1 MCCGNNST
9 KLPIGP
15 IGPPGLQ
22 GVPGPTGPQGPQGIQ
37 GLTGP
42 AGAVGLTGPQGNT
55 GATGP
60 QGPQGPEGPQGP
72 TGPQGPA
79 GAGFVYYQ
87 AKSSLGDGPEGVD
100 GTNTSYTYEATINIG
115 VTGKYIV
122 NVDIDVLTMYYN
134 TARSGA
140 GYVLVHLLK
149 NNSYI
154 GESSKYGIRNL
165 AGALIV
171 SPKLCRFLSLTAG
184 DTLKVSLLYVSSFND
199 EGAGCYYSQT
209 VIIAQQ
215 VGV

>member
-1 MCCGNNST
+1 MCCEENSS

-15 IGPPGLQ
+15 PGPPGA
-22 GVPGPTGPQGPQGIQ
+22 TGPQGPT

-42 AGAVGLTGPQGNT
+42 AGPAGPQGATGAPGATGLQGPIGLT

-60 QGPQGPEGPQGP
+60 QGPIGPQGP

-87 AKSSLGDGPEGVD
+87 AKSSIGDTGEGVD

-140 GYVLVHLLK
+140 GYVFVHLLK

-184 DTLKVSLLYVSSFND
+184 DTLKVSLLYVSSVND
-199 EGAGCYYSQT
+199 EGADCYYSQT
-209 VIIAQQ
+209 IIIAQQ

>member
-1 MCCGNNST
+1 MCCEENSS

-15 IGPPGLQ
+15 PGPP
-22 GVPGPTGPQGPQGIQ
+22 
-37 GLTGP
+37 
-42 AGAVGLTGPQGNT
+42 

-60 QGPQGPEGPQGP
+60 QGPTGLTGATGPAGPQGATGAPGATGLQGPIGLTGAAGPQGPIGPQGP

-87 AKSSLGDGPEGVD
+87 AKSSIGDVSAGVD
-100 GTNTSYTYEATINIG
+100 SSNTSYTYAATINIG
-115 VTGKYIV
+115 VSGKYVI
-122 NVDIDVLTMYYN
+122 NVDVDTLRMSYGV
-134 TARSGA
+134 ARAGA

-154 GESSKYGIRNL
+154 GEASTYGIKNL
-165 AGALIV
+165 AGALLV

-184 DTLKVSLLYVSSFND
+184 DTLKVSLLYITAYND
-199 EGAGCYYSQT
+199 EYADASFSQT
-209 VIIAQQ
+209 VLIAQQ

>member
-15 IGPPGLQ
+15 IGPPGIQ

-60 QGPQGPEGPQGP
+60 QGPQGPGGPPGP

-87 AKSSLGDGPEGVD
+87 AKSSLEDGAEGVD

-134 TARSGA
+134 TKDVIEA
-140 GYVLVHLLK
+140 K
-149 NNSYI
+149 
-154 GESSKYGIRNL
+154 SSKYGIRNL

-184 DTLKVSLLYVSSFND
+184 DTLKVSLLYVSNFND

-209 VIIAQQ
+209 SIIAQQ

>member
-1 MCCGNNST
+1 MCCEENSS

-15 IGPPGLQ
+15 PGPPGA
-22 GVPGPTGPQGPQGIQ
+22 TGPQGPT
-37 GLTGP
+37 GLTGATGP
-42 AGAVGLTGPQGNT
+42 AGPQGATGAPGATGLQGPIGLT

-60 QGPQGPEGPQGP
+60 QGPIGPQGP

-87 AKSSLGDGPEGVD
+87 AKSSIGDTSEGVD

-140 GYVLVHLLK
+140 GYVFVHLLK

-154 GESSKYGIRNL
+154 GESSKYGIKNL

-209 VIIAQQ
+209 SIIAQQ

>member
-15 IGPPGLQ
+15 IGPPGIQ

-87 AKSSLGDGPEGVD
+87 AKSSIGDVAAGVD
-100 GTNTSYTYEATINIG
+100 STNTSYTYAATINIG
-115 VTGKYIV
+115 VTGKYVI
-122 NVDIDVLTMYYN
+122 NVDIDTLRMNYGI
-134 TARSGA
+134 ARAGA

-154 GESSKYGIRNL
+154 GEASLYGIKNL
-165 AGALIV
+165 AGALFV

-184 DTLKVSLLYVSSFND
+184 DTLKVSLLYVTAYND
-199 EGAGCYYSQT
+199 EYADAVNSQT
-209 VIIAQQ
+209 IIIAQQ